1 MGGVDFV
8 LGVEWLQSS
17 GTMALSFQ
25 YIFMIF
31 LSERTEIEL
40 RGIQG
45 KSSKVIRS
53 NNTTKLLKKVHH
65 GVIAQLCSLDI
76 KTSISFAP
84 MDIQKFIINHSI
96 RVFHLLELFSMHLY
110 AFDEVCCNW
119 YP

>member
-17 GTMALSFQ
+17 GTVALSFQ

-31 LSERTEIEL
+31 SSEGKEIEL

-45 KSSKVIRS
+45 KLSKVITS
-53 NNTTKLLKKVHH
+53 NNMTKLLKKGHH

-76 KTSISFAP
+76 QPSISFAP
-84 MDIQKFIINHSI
+84 VDLQKVIINHSK
-96 RVFHLLELFSMHLY
+96 VFGEMHKGLPP
-110 AFDEVCCNW
+110 ARIL
-119 YP
+119 

>member
-1 MGGVDFV
+1 
-8 LGVEWLQSS
+8 
-17 GTMALSFQ
+17 MALSFQ

-31 LSERTEIEL
+31 FSEGTEIEL

-53 NNTTKLLKKVHH
+53 NTMTKLLKKGHH
-65 GVIAQLCSLDI
+65 GVIAQLCSFDI
-76 KTSISFAP
+76 QTSISFASV
-84 MDIQKFIINHSI
+84 DLQKVIINHSK
-96 RVFHLLELFSMHLY
+96 VFGEMHKGLPPARIILY